1 MNWLLTAVERGL
13 GSSVKVFPKNSD
25 DWCLGGGV
33 GMVSQGCRAGL
44 VGTFLE

>member
-1 MNWLLTAVERGL
+1 MKWPLTAVGRGL
-13 GSSVKVFPKNSD
+13 GTSVKIFPKNSD
-25 DWCLGGGV
+25 DWCPGGV